1 MRRRANG
8 LSSLRQIAIIPARS
22 SLILGTGNALWEANL
37 ISGPASRLADGPVDA
52 LAASSDAMLSAS
64 GRRIRYRTG
73 SGDALRVDSLE
84 MTQSVSAIA
93 YDSVAGA
100 WWVATD
106 SQVVQVTSNNGKLAT
121 TTIVLAL
128 PAAARS
134 IATNSE
140 WIAAALGDEGVIA
153 WRRDALSGGV
163 ITPARIT
170 REPRFAYDLA
180 FLGGALYVAG
190 GVDGL
195 FQLSLTPTAR
205 VVGSSR
211 QLQFATTVRAAN
223 GVLWVGDRNRKSV
236 VRVTP

>member
-1 MRRRANG
+1 M
-8 LSSLRQIAIIPARS
+8 
-22 SLILGTGNALWEANL
+22 
-37 ISGPASRLADGPVDA
+37 
-52 LAASSDAMLSAS
+52 
-64 GRRIRYRTG
+64 
-73 SGDALRVDSLE
+73 
-84 MTQSVSAIA
+84 
-93 YDSVAGA
+93 
-100 WWVATD
+100 
-106 SQVVQVTSNNGKLAT
+106 
-121 TTIVLAL
+121 
-128 PAAARS
+128 
-134 IATNSE
+134 
-140 WIAAALGDEGVIA
+140 IA
-153 WRRDALSGGV
+153 WRRDALSGGI